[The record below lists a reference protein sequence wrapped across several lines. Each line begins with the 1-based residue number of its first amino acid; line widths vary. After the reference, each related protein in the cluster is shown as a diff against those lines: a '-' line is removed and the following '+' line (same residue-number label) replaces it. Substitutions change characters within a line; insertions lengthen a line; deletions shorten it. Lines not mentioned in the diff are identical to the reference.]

1 MPSEIN
7 FKALVRVLRAHGI
20 TVGHESARLSEQG
33 QPEEA
38 SSLLQASSDLDELSN
53 RLEPWRLH
61 QADTL
66 RRLALAVAT
75 QRAALDDFEMKDAPD
90 MRPREKVA
98 FHRAANITQG
108 VAQDLEALAQQLDE
122 LQGEGERD

>member
-1 MPSEIN
+1 MSADIN

-20 TVGHESARLSEQG
+20 TVGKESTSLIEQG
-33 QPEEA
+33 KDEEA
-38 SSLLQASSDLDELSN
+38 ATLSVAATDLGELSN

-75 QRAALDDFEMKDAPD
+75 QRAALDDFEMKDGPD
-90 MRPREKVA
+90 MRPREKIA
-98 FHRAANITQG
+98 FHRAANITHG
-108 VAQDLEALAQQLDE
+108 IAQELEALAQQLDALKRE
-122 LQGEGERD
+122 ADHE